1 MVTMK
6 KPYTLLASGVILI
19 GVGLMLAT
27 GPITEL
33 WRSKHVE
40 SVAASPFSVVANA
53 APAVSVQPAPISG
66 EPVRIQIP
74 ALHIDLPVIDGYYN
88 KNSKTWTLT
97 KDKVQYAAITPQPN
111 NREGN
116 TFMYGHNRP
125 GVFNILNKLQPGNE
139 VIITTSNGHTFTYTF
154 RTAYETNPN
163 DTSLFEY
170 KGAPI
175 LTIQTC
181 SGVWYQNRQ
190 LFTFD
195 VTKAQ

>member
-1 MVTMK
+1 MK
-6 KPYTLLASGVILI
+6 KPYVLLTGGILMM
-19 GVGLMLAT
+19 GVGLMLAI
-27 GPITEL
+27 GPITEY

-40 SVAASPFSVVANA
+40 HVSTSPFSVIAAA
-53 APAVSVQPAPISG
+53 APSVSAQPALVSG

-97 KDKVQYAAITPQPN
+97 KDKVQYATITPQPN

-116 TFMYGHNRP
+116 TFLYGHNRP
-125 GVFNILNKLQPGNE
+125 GVFNVLNKVKPGDE
-139 VIITTSNGHTFTYTF
+139 VSIMTSNGHTFTYTF
-154 RTAYETNPN
+154 RTAYETSPN
-163 DTSLFEY
+163 DVSLFEY

-195 VTKAQ
+195 LTKVQ

>member
-1 MVTMK
+1 M
-6 KPYTLLASGVILI
+6 LI
-19 GVGLMLAT
+19 GVGLMLAV

-40 SVAASPFSVVANA
+40 SVSASPFSVIA
-53 APAVSVQPAPISG
+53 ATTPAVSAEPILISGQPA
-66 EPVRIQIP
+66 RIQIP
-74 ALHIDLPVIDGYYN
+74 ALAVDLPIIDGYYN
-88 KNSKTWTLT
+88 ANSKTWTLT
-97 KDKVQYAAITPQPN
+97 KDKVQYATITPQPN
-111 NREGN
+111 NKEGN
-116 TFMYGHNRP
+116 TFLYGHNRP
-125 GVFNILNKLQPGNE
+125 EVFKVLSKIKSGDE
-139 VIITTSNGHTFTYTF
+139 VIITTTNGHTFTYTF

-163 DTSLFEY
+163 DVSLFEY

-195 VTKAQ
+195 LTKVQ

>member
-1 MVTMK
+1 MK
-6 KPYTLLASGVILI
+6 KSYTLLVSGVILI
-19 GVGLMLAT
+19 GVGLMLAI
-27 GPITEL
+27 GPVTEL

-40 SVAASPFSVVANA
+40 HVAASPFSVVAAA
-53 APAVSVQPAPISG
+53 APAVAAKPALMSG

-74 ALHIDLPVIDGYYN
+74 SLHIDLPVIDGYYN

-97 KDKVQYAAITPQPN
+97 KDKVQYATVTPQPN
-111 NREGN
+111 NQEGN
-116 TFMYGHNRP
+116 TFLYGHNRV
-125 GVFNILNKLQPGNE
+125 GVFNVLNKIKPGEE

-154 RTAYETNPN
+154 RAAYETNPN
-163 DTSLFEY
+163 DASLFEY

-195 VTKAQ
+195 LTKVQ

>member
-1 MVTMK
+1 M
-6 KPYTLLASGVILI
+6 KPYAVLISGVILI
-19 GVGLMLAT
+19 GVGLMLAA

-40 SVAASPFSVVANA
+40 SVSASPFSVIA
-53 APAVSVQPAPISG
+53 ATTPAVTAEPTLISGQPA
-66 EPVRIQIP
+66 RIQIP
-74 ALHIDLPVIDGYYN
+74 ALAVDLPVIDGYYN
-88 KNSKTWTLT
+88 ANSKTWTLT
-97 KDKVQYAAITPQPN
+97 KDKVQYATITPQPN
-111 NREGN
+111 NKEGN
-116 TFMYGHNRP
+116 TFLYGHNRP
-125 GVFNILNKLQPGNE
+125 EVFKVLNKIKSGDE
-139 VIITTSNGHTFTYTF
+139 VIVTTTNGHIFTYTF

-163 DTSLFEY
+163 DVSLFEY

-195 VTKAQ
+195 LTKVQ